1 MPVWGGTEKGN
12 LQDLQVLQNSAIR
25 HVLHQPPYS
34 SRKELYDQIGCM
46 TVTQLVFYHSML
58 TVYKVRAAKEPEYL
72 FEILQND
79 NLRGNIN
86 IPVTNLSLAMK
97 SFCFRAS
104 DGWNDLPQ
112 SLRNSPK
119 LQHFKKKLKTW
130 TIDNIARF
138 VD

>member
-1 MPVWGGTEKGN
+1 
-12 LQDLQVLQNSAIR
+12 
-25 HVLHQPPYS
+25 
-34 SRKELYDQIGCM
+34 
-46 TVTQLVFYHSML
+46 ML
-58 TVYKVRAAKEPEYL
+58 TVYKIRATKEPEYL

-119 LQHFKKKLKTW
+119 LKHFKKKLKTW